1 MKERALKSARTPMI
15 PILQLNTQYEA
26 IGAEIEEAVLRALRG
41 THYILGPEVTAFEK
55 EFAEWHGT
63 EAAAGVGNGTDAL
76 HLAIRAL
83 ELGPD
88 DEVLCPAFTFIAT
101 AGAVALAGAKPA
113 FCDIDPTH
121 FAMDPEDV
129 KKRITPH
136 TKALVVV
143 HLFGH
148 PAPMDELMAI
158 AKEHNLAVIED
169 CAQATGAE
177 YKGQKVGTIGDYGC
191 FSFFPSKNLG
201 GVGDG
206 GMVLA
211 NSPEKLEKIKMLRG
225 HGSRVKYHHDCLGT
239 NSRLDELQAAAL
251 RVKLRYLEQWNQK
264 RRDVSDLYRANLSE
278 VITLPSE
285 ASDCRH
291 VYHQF
296 TTRVPKR
303 DELKSYLEK
312 NGVGTMIYYPVSL
325 HQQKAFQGLG
335 YSDRDFPVTRKA
347 QEEVLSLPMFPE
359 LTASEVEQISAKI
372 TSFLKTPATTG

>member
-1 MKERALKSARTPMI
+1 MI
-15 PILQLNTQYEA
+15 PILQLNTQYQE
-26 IGAEIEEAVLRALRG
+26 IGPELEEAVLRALRG
-41 THYILGPEVTAFEK
+41 THYILGPEVEAFER
-55 EFAEWHGT
+55 EFASWHGQ
-63 EAAAGVGNGTDAL
+63 AASVGVGNGTDAL
-76 HLAIRAL
+76 HLAVRAL
-83 ELGPD
+83 DLRPE
-88 DEVLCPAFTFIAT
+88 DEVICPAFTFIAT
-101 AGAVALAGAKPA
+101 AGAISLAGARPV
-113 FCDIDPTH
+113 FCDIEPGY

-129 KKRITPH
+129 KKRITAR

-177 YKGQKVGTIGDYGC
+177 YKGKKVGTIGDFGC

-211 NSPEKLEKIKMLRG
+211 DTPEKLEKIRMLRG
-225 HGSRVKYHHDCLGT
+225 HGSRVKYYHDCLGT

-251 RVKLRYLEQWNQK
+251 RVKLRYLDRWNDE
-264 RRDVSDLYRANLSE
+264 RRRVAQRYRDNLSDQ
-278 VITLPSE
+278 VVLPAE
-285 ASDCRH
+285 APDCRH

-303 DELKSYLEK
+303 DEFKAFLEK
-312 NGVGTMIYYPVSL
+312 NGVGSMIYYPVSL
-325 HQQKAFQGLG
+325 HQQNAFKALG
-335 YSDRDFPVTRKA
+335 YKEDDFAATRKA
-347 QEEVLSLPMFPE
+347 QDEVLSLPMFPE
-359 LTASEVEQISAKI
+359 LKNEQVDEISSAVKL
-372 TSFLKTPATTG
+372 FLKTYLTTA